1 MKRKAVVL
9 LSGGLD
15 SATVLSLVKYRGY
28 DPYAITFSYGQRH
41 KAEIE
46 SAKKV
51 ANSVGVKEH
60 KIVEF
65 DLGLFGGS
73 SLTDTIKIPKH
84 RSFEEMATGIPST
97 YVPARNTIFLSV
109 ALAYAEAIDA
119 EAVFIGVT
127 STDYSGYP
135 DCRPEFVKAYFEMAK
150 LATRRGIQGKPIK
163 IKTPLL
169 YKSKREIIKMGLK
182 LMVPYEETWSC
193 YIGGKKACGRCDS
206 CILRLKGFKEAK
218 VKDPINYYFLPEW
231 YKN

>member
-97 YVPARNTIFLSV
+97 YVPARNLIFLSFAV
-109 ALAYAEAIDA
+109 AWAETL
-119 EAVFIGVT
+119 EACDIFIGVNQL
-127 STDYSGYP
+127 DYSGYP
-135 DCRPEFVKAYFEMAK
+135 DCRVEFLKAFEVAANLGTK
-150 LATRRGIQGKPIK
+150 EGNIGVHNI
-163 IKTPLL
+163 IINTPLI
-169 YKSKREIIKMGLK
+169 YMKKSEIIRLGNSIGVDYSLTTTCYDPSPSG
-182 LMVPYEETWSC
+182 VPCGEC
-193 YIGGKKACGRCDS
+193 DACL
-206 CILRLKGFKEAK
+206 LRLKGFSDNGL
-218 VKDPINYYFLPEW
+218 KDPIKYRRG
-231 YKN
+231 